1 MAMRNLASAFV
12 EFQPLGAG
20 MQQEKKDFL
29 TLVIPP
35 ARLNITETAWFLG
48 FTEHDISVLISVGL
62 LKPLGHPPPTGSKYF
77 ATAEL
82 QSLRNDTRWLAKAT
96 DAIVNH
102 WKRKNAGRE
111 CREPALV
118 LNGDHR

>member
-1 MAMRNLASAFV
+1 MRNLVSPFV
-12 EFQPLGAG
+12 EFQQLRAG

-29 TLVIPP
+29 NLAIPP

-62 LKPLGHPPPTGSKYF
+62 LKPLGHPPPSGSKYF
-77 ATAEL
+77 ATTEL
-82 QSLRNDTRWLAKAT
+82 QSLRNDTRWLAKAS
-96 DAIVNH
+96 DAIVHH
-102 WKRKNAGRE
+102 WKRKNASRE
-111 CREPALV
+111 LHEPALV